1 MRHRTLLA
9 LASTLAL
16 AAWARA
22 QTPAPKPVEKVALT
36 SAYTTTSATMA
47 PMWAAKE
54 GGFFDEEGLD
64 VTLTRIQAGA
74 PIMAAIMAR
83 EVPLAFVGA
92 QQIVEANLKGGD
104 FVIVAGFID
113 ILGQSI
119 YVHPSIERPEQL
131 KGKAI
136 GVSNFGAITH
146 VAGKEGVK
154 HLGLE
159 SQVHFLATGG
169 PPETLAAMQFGK
181 VQGGV
186 FSPPDTVRARQL
198 GFKEL
203 LSLSKIGA
211 MSQTSAIA
219 TTRAWARAHP
229 DLVERYIR
237 AAIRGAHR
245 LKTDRA
251 FGTKAIAKYTRQSEP
266 KLLDETYDFYK
277 DQWGRDGFPSL
288 PAIQKNIDVAAAD
301 IPEAKLARPDQ
312 FVDLTFVHKLK
323 ASGLVEK
330 LWGKH

>member
-1 MRHRTLLA
+1 MRHRALLA
-9 LASTLAL
+9 LASTLAF

-47 PMWAAKE
+47 PLWAAKE

-74 PIMAAIMAR
+74 PIMAAINAR
-83 EVPLAFVGA
+83 EVPLAFLGA

-154 HLGLE
+154 YFGLE
-159 SQVHFLATGG
+159 GQVHFLATGG

-181 VQGGV
+181 VHGGV

-203 LSLSKIGA
+203 LSLSTIGA
-211 MSQTSAIA
+211 KSQTSAIA

-237 AAIRGAHR
+237 AAIKGAHR

-251 FGTKAIAKYTRQSEP
+251 FATKAIAKYTRQSEP

-277 DQWGRDGFPSL
+277 DQWGKDGFPSF
-288 PAIQKNIDVAAAD
+288 PAIQKNLDVAAAD

-323 ASGLVEK
+323 ASGLIEK